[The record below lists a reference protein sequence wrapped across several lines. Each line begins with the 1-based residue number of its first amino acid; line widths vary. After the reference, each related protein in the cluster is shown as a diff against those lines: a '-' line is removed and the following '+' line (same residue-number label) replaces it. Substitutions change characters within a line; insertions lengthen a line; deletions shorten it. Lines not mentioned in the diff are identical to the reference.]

1 MVLILC
7 KYNNNIISIIE
18 VINLKTHKDDIDE
31 LVTCYKCTV
40 IV

>member
-7 KYNNNIISIIE
+7 KYNIIE